1 MIMRHLLQSGSC
13 NHARYNERIRA
24 MHSVLDQQWVRTEQL
39 CNQLGISRATLYRQR
54 MAGLLLP
61 GQHFRRSGTGA
72 LGPLVWDVAA
82 VDLTLRTICWG

>member
-1 MIMRHLLQSGSC
+1 MRHLLQSGSS
-13 NHARYNERIRA
+13 NRARYNERIRA
-24 MHSVLDQQWVRTEQL
+24 ILSVSDHRWVRTQQL

-61 GQHFRRSGTGA
+61 GQHFRRSGTGS

-82 VDLTLRTICWG
+82 VDLTLRSICWG